1 MNFISYLNL
10 FKYSYT
16 SNDSNSNVSLFT
28 SGLLKILIP
37 NSLSYFQ
44 FFYLITE
51 TYKEATLKEMQKWAY
66 EIHTSFLV
74 PSAPLRVKPHLEEA
88 AIKEIFR

>member
-16 SNDSNSNVSLFT
+16 SNDSNSNVSLY
-28 SGLLKILIP
+28 GLLKILIP

>member
-16 SNDSNSNVSLFT
+16 TNDDNSN
-28 SGLLKILIP
+28 I
-37 NSLSYFQ
+37 SLSIENFSSKFIIYFQ

>member
-1 MNFISYLNL
+1 MMATQIFR
-10 FKYSYT
+10 
-16 SNDSNSNVSLFT
+16 FT
-28 SGLLKILIP
+28 SSLLKILTP